1 MAANRR
7 AQENLVSALRPG
19 GVLVL
24 GPADAPRAKGVL
36 EAIESASATVYCKT
50 AAAA

>member
-1 MAANRR
+1 
-7 AQENLVSALRPG
+7 LRPG

-24 GPADAPRAKGVL
+24 GPADAPRTKGVL